1 MSIRVQSDRF
11 DPGAELNAF
20 SAGVAGAGAVVSF
33 SGLVRDVDGG
43 LQTMEIEHY
52 PGMTEKALAKIRSMK
67 MQADGKEDEASLE
80 EMHAK
85 LVETAMPLV
94 VGFKNI
100 SRGDNAAKAPADIE
114 WLLNLQL
121 INGVDGE
128 KSFVEQ
134 VVDFAT
140 KRANFLGNG

>member
-1 MSIRVQSDRF
+1 MDFGKF
-11 DPGAELNAF
+11 DSRAAAEQGRDLQLKHPATGDLIF
-20 SAGVAGAGAVVSF
+20 DGDKPCIVV
-33 SGLVRDVDGG
+33 VRG
-43 LQTMEIEHY
+43 
-52 PGMTEKALAKIRSMK
+52 TESREAQKALAKIRSMK

>member
-1 MSIRVQSDRF
+1 MDFGKF
-11 DPGAELNAF
+11 DSRAAAEQGRDLQLNHPATGDLIF
-20 SAGVAGAGAVVSF
+20 DGDKPCIVV
-33 SGLVRDVDGG
+33 VRG
-43 LQTMEIEHY
+43 
-52 PGMTEKALAKIRSMK
+52 TESREAQKALAKIRSMK